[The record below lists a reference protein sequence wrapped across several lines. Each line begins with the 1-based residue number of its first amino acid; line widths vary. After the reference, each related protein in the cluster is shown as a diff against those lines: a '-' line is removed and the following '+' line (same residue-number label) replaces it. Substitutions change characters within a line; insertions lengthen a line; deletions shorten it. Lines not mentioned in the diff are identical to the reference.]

1 MKKKP
6 VEARLPRLNLG
17 ALAIATSCMMMW
29 ATTTQ
34 AATIAPK
41 AAATTPCN
49 TIESAPMVNV
59 TVGKSFRLKT
69 TSPVSRILLGNQG
82 LLGIFA
88 A

>member
-41 AAATTPCN
+41 WLTHR
-49 TIESAPMVNV
+49 ESPPQNRRSPLKPAP
-59 TVGKSFRLKT
+59 KFDQICQ
-69 TSPVSRILLGNQG
+69 P
-82 LLGIFA
+82 
-88 A
+88 